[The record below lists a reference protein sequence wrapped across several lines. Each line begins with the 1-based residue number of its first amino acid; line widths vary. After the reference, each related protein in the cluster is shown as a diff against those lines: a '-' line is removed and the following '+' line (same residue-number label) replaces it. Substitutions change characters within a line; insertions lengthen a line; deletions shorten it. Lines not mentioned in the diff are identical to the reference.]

1 MISHSASNGARVAA
15 VVGGSGGI
23 GRAIVRQ
30 LRNAGVHTI
39 NLDVAE
45 VDESDALYCDVRDAG
60 SVDGAF
66 AQISRECGRLDDVVY
81 CAGVSRN
88 SVLWKMTAAE
98 WDLIHD
104 VNLRGAF
111 LVLRAA
117 IPLMRE
123 SGGGHIVLI
132 GSINGTRGKRGTA
145 AYSASKAGI
154 AGLAKSVAREVG
166 SFGISVNVVEPGW
179 VRTPMTEALPEEVR
193 SAALAETLLGE
204 FTECDD
210 IASAVAFLCSDGARH
225 ITGQT
230 LRVDSGQLIS

>member
-1 MISHSASNGARVAA
+1 MPSPGVRVAA
-15 VVGGSGGI
+15 VIGGSGGI

-30 LRNAGVHTI
+30 LRSSGLHAL
-39 NLDVAE
+39 NLDVDGI
-45 VDESDALYCDVRDAG
+45 DESDAMYCDVRDPA
-60 SVDGAF
+60 SVDGAI
-66 AQISRECGRLDDVVY
+66 AQIFRDCGRLDDVVY

-88 SVLWKMTAAE
+88 NVLWKMTVEE
-98 WDLIHD
+98 WDVIHD

-123 SGGGHIVLI
+123 SGGRIVLI
-132 GSINGTRGKRGTA
+132 GSINGARGKRGTA
-145 AYSASKAGI
+145 AYSASKAGLS
-154 AGLAKSVAREVG
+154 GLAKSAAREAG

-179 VRTPMTEALPEEVR
+179 VRTPMTEALPENVR

-204 FTECDD
+204 FTDCDD
-210 IASAVAFLCSDGARH
+210 VANAVMFLCSDGARH

-230 LRVDSGQLIS
+230 LRVDSGQLVG